1 MTKKGVKRAADARSG
16 LEGETEALLNELVR
30 GFASHLY
37 MARQELDQTRAILD
51 DAVVRLMPVFTVF
64 RRGSPDWRT
73 AMKDERFVTELERV
87 TNTALPAMQFH
98 DISNQLLAHIQDRFD
113 TFLSELERL
122 SRGLRNASEADRA
135 DEMAAQLGDMRVS
148 LAENMAALDRRLR
161 KPVARDDMASGEVE
175 LF

>member
-1 MTKKGVKRAADARSG
+1 VAKKSNKASGGRSA
-16 LEGETEALLNELVR
+16 LEGEIEALLIELVQ

-64 RRGSPDWRT
+64 RRGSQDWRT
-73 AMKDERFVTELERV
+73 AMQDGTFVAELEQV
-87 TNTALPAMQFH
+87 ANKALPAMQFH

-113 TFLSELERL
+113 TFLTELERL
-122 SRGLRNASEADRA
+122 SRGLRGEVGAFKAR
-135 DEMAAQLGDMRVS
+135 EMARRLGDMRAT

-161 KPVARDDMASGEVE
+161 KPVAREDMASGEVE